1 MRKKFLSLIAAA
13 LALLCLLTGCSAGTK
28 EQNEQAVENGNEAYL
43 TRIAELET
51 LLQKEREEKYISDSA
66 YEKRIAELE
75 KELLAEAPTQGE
87 TKGEESVFH
96 YRLQDGKAILTGYE
110 GSSPLINIPAT
121 LDGYPV
127 VAIGERAFEGTSP
140 VAVTIPD
147 GVEAIG
153 WFAFYG
159 CSALTD
165 ITVPASVKSIGYA
178 VFDGCSKVTIICASD
193 SYAKEYAE
201 SFGLAH
207 LSP

>member
-1 MRKKFLSLIAAA
+1 MKKRLFSLTSIV
-13 LALLCLLTGCSAGTK
+13 LALLLCFTGCANASGEPSASEGK
-28 EQNEQAVENGNEAYL
+28 GENNAYL
-43 TRIAELET
+43 ARIAELET

-75 KELLAEAPTQGE
+75 KALDAETSTEDSTG
-87 TKGEESVFH
+87 GEESVFH
-96 YRLQDGKAILTGYE
+96 YQLQDGKAILTGFE
-110 GSSPLINIPAT
+110 GNSPLINIPAT

-159 CSALTD
+159 CSTLAD
-165 ITVPASVKSIGYA
+165 ITIPASVKSIGYA
-178 VFDGCSKVTIICASD
+178 VFDGCPRVTLICAD
-193 SYAKEYAE
+193 GSYAKEYAE
-201 SFGLAH
+201 SFGLSH

>member
-1 MRKKFLSLIAAA
+1 MKKKLLPLMAVM
-13 LALLCLLTGCSAGTK
+13 LALLFLLTGCSTETK
-28 EQNEQAVENGNEAYL
+28 EQGEQATENGSETYL
-43 TRIAELET
+43 ARIAELET

-66 YEKRIAELE
+66 YKKRIAELE
-75 KELLAEAPTQGE
+75 KELLAETPTQGDA
-87 TKGEESVFH
+87 KGEESVFH
-96 YRLQDGKAILTGYE
+96 YSLQDGKAILTGYE
-110 GSSPLINIPAT
+110 GSSPLINIPAM

-159 CSALTD
+159 CSTLTD
-165 ITVPASVKSIGYA
+165 ITIPSSVKSIGYA
-178 VFDGCSKVTIICASD
+178 VFDGCPKLTVICASD